1 MLLIHCLRS
10 HRETTRSANAEHVLD
25 SHPHLSD
32 KPPDTPVMAPARKKS
47 KVEKARQYLSGG
59 AVLREDSDDELG
71 LEDHPWQWIYED
83 QDIQSRKNDRSVTP
97 RKRKASSSA
106 TEGRIVGA
114 RMGSF
119 QCRVG
124 DTVLLKAEGNQAWV
138 GIICDLFDGDE
149 EEEGEEKMAKFM
161 WFSSEEEIRNKSKK
175 RDDCLEVNFIRA
187 GLLLTSL
194 LTSDRMNSISQQPLT
209 TTLSLPST
217 AKRILSHSKPST
229 LNTPP
234 GRSRS
239 LRRTMARY
247 LFAGEVVIHGQQH
260 TRKSSNGRVFTMV
273 KRISHP

>member
-1 MLLIHCLRS
+1 MLLIHRLRF
-10 HRETTRSANAEHVLD
+10 HRETTRSANAEHFLD
-25 SHPHLSD
+25 RHHHLPD
-32 KPPDTPVMAPARKKS
+32 KPPDTPVMAPAQKKS

-83 QDIQSRKNDRSVTP
+83 QDVQSRKNDLSVTP

-138 GIICDLFDGDE
+138 GIICDLFDGDD

-175 RDDCLEVNFIRA
+175 RDDCLEVNFIRV
-187 GLLLTSL
+187 GLA
-194 LTSDRMNSISQQPLT
+194 DI
-209 TTLSLPST
+209 
-217 AKRILSHSKPST
+217 
-229 LNTPP
+229 
-234 GRSRS
+234 
-239 LRRTMARY
+239 
-247 LFAGEVVIHGQQH
+247 FADV
-260 TRKSSNGRVFTMV
+260 
-273 KRISHP
+273 

>member
-10 HRETTRSANAEHVLD
+10 RRETTRSANAEHIFD
-25 SHPHLSD
+25 RYNLSD
-32 KPPDTPVMAPARKKS
+32 KPPDTPVMAPARKIS

-71 LEDHPWQWIYED
+71 LEDNPWQWIYED
-83 QDIQSRKNDRSVTP
+83 QDVQSRKNDRSVTP

-106 TEGRIVGA
+106 MEGRIVGA

-175 RDDCLEVNFIRA
+175 RDDCLEVNFRV

-260 TRKSSNGRVFTMV
+260 TRKSSNGRIFTMV

>member
-1 MLLIHCLRS
+1 MLLIHCLGS

-25 SHPHLSD
+25 RHHLSD

-71 LEDHPWQWIYED
+71 LEDHPWQWVYED
-83 QDIQSRKNDRSVTP
+83 QNVQSHKNDLSVTP

-119 QCRVG
+119 QCRIG

-138 GIICDLFDGDE
+138 GIICDLFDGDD

-175 RDDCLEVNFIRA
+175 RDDCLEVNFIRV
-187 GLLLTSL
+187 GLA
-194 LTSDRMNSISQQPLT
+194 DI
-209 TTLSLPST
+209 
-217 AKRILSHSKPST
+217 
-229 LNTPP
+229 
-234 GRSRS
+234 
-239 LRRTMARY
+239 
-247 LFAGEVVIHGQQH
+247 FADV
-260 TRKSSNGRVFTMV
+260 
-273 KRISHP
+273 

>member
-1 MLLIHCLRS
+1 
-10 HRETTRSANAEHVLD
+10 
-25 SHPHLSD
+25 
-32 KPPDTPVMAPARKKS
+32 MAPARKKS

-83 QDIQSRKNDRSVTP
+83 QDVQSRKNDRSVTP
-97 RKRKASSSA
+97 RKRKASSSV

-114 RMGSF
+114 RMGNF

-138 GIICDLFDGDE
+138 GIICDLFDSDE

-161 WFSSEEEIRNKSKK
+161 WFSSEGEIRNKSKK
-175 RDDCLEVNFIRA
+175 RDDCLEVNFIRV
-187 GLLLTSL
+187 GLSLTSL

-247 LFAGEVVIHGQQH
+247 SFAGEVVIHGQQH
-260 TRKSSNGRVFTMV
+260 TRKNSNGRVFTV
-273 KRISHP
+273 AKRISHP